1 MFSVDWFSVERRLHA
16 AAVAVLCALLVACG
30 GGDDPAPVDG
40 AAPTAP
46 PVVTPPVVTPPVV
59 TPPVVAPPVL
69 TITQQPA
76 DAAVIAGAQASF
88 VVAGTCSAGTLNIQ
102 WQRNTG
108 ADGAFVAIAS
118 ATTPSYALTSA
129 IADNGAKFR
138 AALDCGG
145 ESATTSAAATLSV
158 TNPVASVLSPVAVTG
173 LRYQAPITFSRG
185 IVRESSGSYAFV
197 SGNAVLRLSAD
208 LQSITP
214 IAGSVAD
221 TSGTTVDGLGA
232 AAKFNTP
239 YGITVDAA
247 GNLYV
252 TERFGYV
259 IRRIATDGAVTTIAG
274 AAGQLGSADGTG
286 AAARFYLPSAIA
298 IGPDGDLYVADRSNH
313 LVRRVT
319 TAGVVS
325 TYAGSAGQ
333 AGYLDGAAG
342 AAKFSYPSGL
352 AVGSDGTVYVSS
364 EDSRVRRILRNGS
377 VAGAVQTLA
386 GSGSGT
392 VSPTMDGT
400 GTAAIIVAPQ
410 QMAIAGTTLYVRD
423 SAGLVR
429 TIDTATAVVT
439 TLAGTA
445 GATVPRDGPKGAAT
459 IDSAFNGGGLTP
471 TADGGLMLTETNLF
485 LGAVRRIDAS
495 GVVTTLATA
504 HPLGFNGTTPG
515 TGVLAQLPFAWFPE
529 DAMIDGLS
537 HFSRAVAVAGA
548 PDGGLVVGSIA
559 SLRRIAPG
567 GAVSPIAG
575 LFGFGTFDGI
585 GSAADVVNA
594 SQAIVVDPAGVIYF
608 SDVSTIRAVDSTR
621 SVRTIAGTPSVF
633 GDSSGQ
639 GQGAVDGPGATARFS
654 NVTGLARAAN
664 GDLFASDSTN
674 CAIRR
679 IDPAG
684 NVSTYAGVMG
694 EKAATDG
701 PRATA
706 RFTGPLDLSL
716 SPDGSLWLLDGGRN
730 ETPTV
735 RRVAPDGTVSS
746 LPAKVRRLTV
756 DPAGNIYVISEGGD
770 LASLDPATG
779 ALTVLVPQGT
789 RLTFGSDPR
798 VGGDAGWAF
807 NAVGIKQLVLMSEH
821 QLIRATLP

>member
-1 MFSVDWFSVERRLHA
+1 MERGLHA
-16 AAVAVLCALLVACG
+16 VVVAVFCVLLVACG
-30 GGDDPAPVDG
+30 GGNDPVSPDG

-59 TPPVVAPPVL
+59 TPPVVTPPVL

-88 VVAGTCSAGTLNIQ
+88 AVAGTCSAGTLNVQ

-118 ATTPSYALTSA
+118 ATTPGYALTSA

-145 ESATTSAAATLSV
+145 ESATTSATATLAVS
-158 TNPVASVLSPVAVTG
+158 NPVASVLAPIAVTG
-173 LRYQAPITFSRG
+173 LRYQAPLAFSRG
-185 IVRESSGSYAFV
+185 IVREGSGSYAFV

-208 LQSITP
+208 LSSITP
-214 IAGSVAD
+214 VAGSVGDLTGA
-221 TSGTTVDGLGA
+221 SVDGVGTA
-232 AAKFNTP
+232 AGFADP
-239 YGITVDAA
+239 YGIAVDAS
-247 GNLYV
+247 GSLYV
-252 TERFGYV
+252 TERSSNV
-259 IRRIATDGAVTTIAG
+259 IRRITTDGTVTTIAG
-274 AAGQLGSADGTG
+274 SRGQSGGVDGNGS
-286 AAARFYLPSAIA
+286 AARFYFPSAIG
-298 IGPDGDLYVADRSNH
+298 IGPDGDLYVADRGNQV
-313 LVRRVT
+313 VRRVT
-319 TAGVVS
+319 TSGAVT
-325 TYAGSAGQ
+325 TYAGTTGES
-333 AGYLDGAAG
+333 GYIDGPALG
-342 AAKFSYPSGL
+342 SKFSYPTGL
-352 AVGSDGTVYVSS
+352 AVGADGVVYVSGS
-364 EDSRVRRILRNGS
+364 DGRVRRILRNGNA
-377 VAGAVQTLA
+377 AGAVQTLA
-386 GSGSGT
+386 GRGT
-392 VSPTMDGT
+392 GTIIPDMDGT
-400 GTAAIIVAPQ
+400 GTAAVIVVPE
-410 QMAIAGTTLYVRD
+410 QMAVSGTTLYVRD

-429 TIDTATAVVT
+429 KIDTGTGVVT
-439 TLAGTA
+439 TLAGTTA
-445 GATVPRDGPKGAAT
+445 ATVPRDGPKGVAT
-459 IDSAFNGGGLTP
+459 VETAMNGGGLVPTP
-471 TADGGLMLTETNLF
+471 DGGLILTETNLF

-495 GVVTTLATA
+495 GLVTTLAIA
-504 HPLGFNGTTPG
+504 HPFGFNGMTAG

-529 DAMIDGLS
+529 DALDGGLS

-548 PDGGLVVGSIA
+548 PDGSLVVGSTA

-575 LFGFGTFDGI
+575 LIGVGSFDGT
-585 GSAADVVNA
+585 GTVADVLNA
-594 SQAIVVDPAGVIYF
+594 SQAVVVDPAGVIYF
-608 SDVSTIRAVDSTR
+608 SDVSTIRAVDATR
-621 SVRTIAGTPSVF
+621 TVRTIAGTPSLF

-639 GQGAVDGPGATARFS
+639 GQGAVDGPGSTARFT

-664 GDLFASDSTN
+664 GDLYASDSMN
-674 CAIRR
+674 YAIRR

-684 NVSTYAGVMG
+684 NVTTYAGVMG
-694 EKAATDG
+694 QKAAIDG

-706 RFTGPLDLSL
+706 RFTMPLDLSL
-716 SPDGSLWLLDGGRN
+716 APDGSLWLLDGGRN

-779 ALTVLVPQGT
+779 ALTVLVPLGT

-798 VGGDAGWAF
+798 LGGDSNWAF
-807 NAVGIKQLVLMSEH
+807 NAVGIKQLVLMSDH